1 MRRTLLA
8 VATAAMLVTAG
19 CAGLTG
25 GDANGTVS
33 FYVSDQQHA
42 MDDFEHLNVTVTEV
56 AYRPAGE
63 DNSSLVTRDVD
74 DVRVDLTQL
83 KGENAT
89 LVGNTTVPAGNYTG
103 VFVRVTNASGVLE
116 SGDRVDVK
124 VPSDK
129 LHVNSQFEIGDGES
143 VSFVYDITV
152 VKAGGS
158 GKYVIQPVVGESGTN
173 VPIQPVDAT
182 TD

>member
-42 MDDFEHLNVTVTEV
+42 MDDFQHLNVTITEV

-63 DNSSLVTRDVD
+63 DNSSLVTRDVE

-83 KGENAT
+83 KGDNAT

-116 SGDRVDVK
+116 NGDRVDVK